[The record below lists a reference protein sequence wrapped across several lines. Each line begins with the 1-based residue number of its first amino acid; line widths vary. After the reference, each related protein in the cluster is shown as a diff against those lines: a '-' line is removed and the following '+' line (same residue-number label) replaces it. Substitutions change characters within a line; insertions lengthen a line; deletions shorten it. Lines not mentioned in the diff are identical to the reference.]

1 MLRFFKS
8 PLVVSGLLTTLM
20 FSAAW
25 ANVGEK
31 FASSNDSVQLAI
43 KSSGELIP
51 AQLKT
56 QPSSSSTIAARLN
69 SVKVFFP
76 KQPRSNNDFSYV
88 EAVNRTTQSQSVA
101 RFAVEQLIAGP
112 TSAER
117 QKGFVG
123 AVQLRDS
130 SNCGGDFNV
139 SISRGAARLQFCRT
153 VVSAGVGDDARA
165 KSAVTATLKQFRGV
179 QSVVILDKNGNCFG
193 DMSGENR
200 CLSNSRS

>member
-8 PLVVSGLLTTLM
+8 PLVVSGLLCTVML
-20 FSAAW
+20 SAAW

-31 FASSNDSVQLAI
+31 FASSNDSAQLAI
-43 KSSGELIP
+43 KSSGELIS

-56 QPSSSSTIAARLN
+56 QPSSSPSIAARLN
-69 SVKVFFP
+69 AVKVFFP
-76 KQPRSNNDFSYV
+76 KQPQSNNDFSYV

-123 AVQLRDS
+123 AVRLRHS

-179 QSVVILDKNGNCFG
+179 QSVVILDKNGNCLG
-193 DMSGENR
+193 DRSGENR
-200 CLSNSRS
+200 CLSNSAS

>member
-8 PLVVSGLLTTLM
+8 PLVVSGLLSTLM

-25 ANVGEK
+25 ANAGAK
-31 FASSNDSVQLAI
+31 LTSSNDSAQLAI
-43 KSSGELIP
+43 KSSRELIS

-56 QPSSSSTIAARLN
+56 QPASLPTNAARLN
-69 SVKVFFP
+69 TVKVFFP
-76 KQPRSNNDFSYV
+76 KQPQSSNDFSYV
-88 EAVNRTTQSQSVA
+88 ESVSRTTQSQSVA
-101 RFAVEQLIAGP
+101 RFAIEQLIAGP
-112 TSAER
+112 TSAEK

>member
-8 PLVVSGLLTTLM
+8 PLVVSGLLCTVML
-20 FSAAW
+20 SAAW

-31 FASSNDSVQLAI
+31 FASSNDSAQLAI
-43 KSSGELIP
+43 KSSGELIS

-56 QPSSSSTIAARLN
+56 QPSSSPSIAARLN
-69 SVKVFFP
+69 AVKVFFP

-179 QSVVILDKNGNCFG
+179 QSVIILDKNGNCLG
-193 DMSGENR
+193 DISGENR

>member
-8 PLVVSGLLTTLM
+8 PLLASGLLSTLM
-20 FSAAW
+20 LLAAW
-25 ANVGEK
+25 GDAGAK
-31 FASSNDSVQLAI
+31 LTSSSNSVQPQFQTSL
-43 KSSGELIP
+43 SP
-51 AQLKT
+51 T
-56 QPSSSSTIAARLN
+56 TTAARLQT
-69 SVKVFFP
+69 VKVFFP
-76 KQPRSNNDFSYV
+76 KQPQSNNDLSYV

-112 TSAER
+112 SSDEK
-117 QKGFVG
+117 QKGFVE
-123 AVQLRDS
+123 ALQLRDN
-130 SNCGGDFNV
+130 SNCGADFKV

-179 QSVVILDKNGNCFG
+179 QSVVILDKNGNCLG

-200 CLSNSRS
+200 CLSTSR